1 MMCYP
6 CAVSYTH
13 LDVYKRQ
20 EYMFLGLRK
29 IEGVSKTDFRQ
40 TFGRSIENAYGKVLI
55 DMYQKQLLEDT
66 GEYIRLTEKG
76 IDVSNYV
83 MSEFLF

>member
-1 MMCYP
+1 MVHHEI
-6 CAVSYTH
+6 A
-13 LDVYKRQ
+13 LENKN
-20 EYMFLGLRK
+20 LRML
-29 IEGVSKTDFRQ
+29 
-40 TFGRSIENAYGKVLI
+40 ENAYGKVLI

>member
-1 MMCYP
+1 
-6 CAVSYTH
+6 
-13 LDVYKRQ
+13 
-20 EYMFLGLRK
+20 
-29 IEGVSKTDFRQ
+29 
-40 TFGRSIENAYGKVLI
+40 
-55 DMYQKQLLEDT
+55 MYQKQLLEDT

>member
-1 MMCYP
+1 ML
-6 CAVSYTH
+6 SY
-13 LDVYKRQ
+13 DKKYN
-20 EYMFLGLRK
+20 G
-29 IEGVSKTDFRQ
+29 
-40 TFGRSIENAYGKVLI
+40 
-55 DMYQKQLLEDT
+55 YQKQLLEDT

>member
-1 MMCYP
+1 MPKKDMN
-6 CAVSYTH
+6 AGIT
-13 LDVYKRQ
+13 LDTGTAQ
-20 EYMFLGLRK
+20 NIWESELRK